1 MVQSKHD
8 SRGYMKPCL
17 NHTHPSQKMRMEF
30 SQAICGLEMS
40 HRYEP
45 VILLLRSLKQKDFKI
60 KAFLSWSE
68 VKVRL
73 NNISRVYL
81 TTTIKKLGVG
91 MDR

>member
-1 MVQSKHD
+1 
-8 SRGYMKPCL
+8 
-17 NHTHPSQKMRMEF
+17 
-30 SQAICGLEMS
+30 MS